1 MSTSRIERL
10 LSLINLFMGAERPV
24 LVEQVRQLVPGYP
37 EEHASFQ
44 RQFERDK
51 AELRTMGL
59 PLETIELDDYPPVFG
74 YRIPRE
80 RAHLRDPGLD
90 PEELAALAL
99 AASAVRL
106 DGIEGSGG
114 LWKLGGEQA
123 DGSGEGLAGLPAGD
137 KLVVL
142 FEAVTERRQATFAY
156 RDLDR
161 TVDPW
166 RLGCTRGRW
175 YLTGHDHTRG
185 DSRHFRV
192 DRIGADLTTGPPGA
206 FTRPTGAIEGVR
218 MEAWQFGPGPARP
231 AHLLVDASHVGPA
244 LSTAPGAVV
253 VEERDVGSAVLELQV
268 TDVGAFRSFV
278 IGFLE
283 HAEVL
288 DPPDLRA
295 AVVDWLS
302 GIVAAAAAP

>member
-1 MSTSRIERL
+1 VASRIERL
-10 LSLINLFMGAERPV
+10 LSLINLFIGVDRPV
-24 LVEQVRQLVPGYP
+24 SVETVRQRVPGYP
-37 EEHASFQ
+37 EDHASFQ

-51 AELRTMGL
+51 AELRNMGL
-59 PLETIELDDYPPVFG
+59 PLETVDLNQDYPPMQG
-74 YRIPRE
+74 YRIPRD

-90 PEELAALAL
+90 PDELAALAL
-99 AASAVRL
+99 AASAIRL

-114 LWKLGGEQA
+114 LWKLGGDQA
-123 DGSGEGLAGLPAGD
+123 GGATPGIAGLPAGD

-142 FEAVTERRQATFAY
+142 FEAVTERRQVTFTY
-156 RDLDR
+156 RDLER

-185 DSRHFRV
+185 GARHYRV
-192 DRIGADLTTGPPGA
+192 DRIDADLASGPPGA

-218 MEAWQFGPGPARP
+218 MEAWRFGPGTSRTAR
-231 AHLLVDASHVGPA
+231 LLVDAGHVGTA
-244 LSTAPGAVV
+244 RSTAPGARV
-253 VEERDVGSAVLELQV
+253 VEERPDGSAVLELEV
-268 TDVGAFRSFV
+268 TDTGAFRSFV
-278 IGFLE
+278 VGFLE

-295 AVVDWLS
+295 AVVDWLTA
-302 GIVAAAAAP
+302 IAAAP